1 MELFLQQLKFELESV
16 DISTLRLRQLLG
28 ELDETIVEA
37 IVLRL
42 QQLGDLTKSF
52 DVRFSRDVD
61 HVPKGIMLGVYAQEA
76 SV

>member
-1 MELFLQQLKFELESV
+1 MKLFLQKLEFELESV
-16 DISTLRLRQLLG
+16 DISTLRLRQLLS

-61 HVPKGIMLGVYAQEA
+61 HISQGIMLGVFAQEA

>member
-1 MELFLQQLKFELESV
+1 MESV
-16 DISTLRLRQLLG
+16 DISTLRLRQLLS
-28 ELDETIVEA
+28 ELDETVVEA

-52 DVRFSRDVD
+52 DVRFRRDVD
-61 HVPKGIMLGVYAQEA
+61 HIPQGIMLGVYAQEA